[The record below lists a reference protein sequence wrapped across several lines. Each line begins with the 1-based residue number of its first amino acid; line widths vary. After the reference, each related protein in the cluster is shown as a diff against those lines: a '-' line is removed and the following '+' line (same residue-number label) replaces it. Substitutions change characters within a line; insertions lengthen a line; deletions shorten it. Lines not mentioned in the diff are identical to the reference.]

1 MKSSLAI
8 LVCTVMALS
17 GCGAETAGTA
27 AVVGKMQADRTGE
40 ARQSLDSVKSGLD
53 AAEKES
59 QERLRQAE
67 AAK

>member
-1 MKSSLAI
+1 MAI
-8 LVCTVMALS
+8 S

-27 AVVGKMQADRTGE
+27 AVVGKMQADRSGE
-40 ARQSLDSVKSGLD
+40 ARQSLDSVKAELD
-53 AAEKES
+53 TAEKES

>member
-1 MKSSLAI
+1 MAI
-8 LVCTVMALS
+8 S

-27 AVVGKMQADRTGE
+27 AVVGKMQADRSGE